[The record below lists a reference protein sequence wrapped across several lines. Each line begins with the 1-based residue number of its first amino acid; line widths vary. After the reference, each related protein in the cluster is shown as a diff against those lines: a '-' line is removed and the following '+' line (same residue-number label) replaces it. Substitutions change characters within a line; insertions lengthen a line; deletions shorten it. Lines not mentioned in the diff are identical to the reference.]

1 MNQVTT
7 QNKSSNGLEIL
18 GMRINSLTEAMQLAD
33 FFAKSDL
40 VPKDYKG
47 KAGNIVVAWQKGHEV
62 GLLPQQSLETIAVI
76 NGRACIWG
84 DGLIALVKSN
94 PKEEWTNEWIE
105 GAGENAVAYCETKRK
120 GQPKTIKGSF
130 SAEQAKVAG
139 LWGVNTW
146 KKYPERMLQMRA
158 RGFCFRDAYPDVL
171 NGIELAEEQLDAK
184 NSVQNID
191 EYENAVKQLGLKLTK
206 KDGLATVEG
215 NAFQHSKALKE
226 LGFELIDNKWSIYY
240 EDVID
245 AQVVK
250 PIQQQTETPK
260 SIPATPSPAKELAIF
275 LMGNGLS
282 KEEVGVFVKEHLR
295 LSNQDTEK
303 IQAELLNKDELLM
316 KVQQFINPIPEIQSD
331 DIDIDDVF

>member
-1 MNQVTT
+1 MHQVTT
-7 QNKSSNGLEIL
+7 QNKLEIL

-84 DGLIALVKSN
+84 DGLIALIKNN
-94 PKEEWTNEWIE
+94 PKEEWTNEWID
-105 GAGENAVAYCETKRK
+105 GVGEDAVAYCETKRK

-130 SAEQAKVAG
+130 SVSQAKVAK
-139 LWGVNTW
+139 LWGQNTW
-146 KKYPERMLQMRA
+146 AKYPERMLQMRA

-171 NGIELAEEQLDAK
+171 NGLQLAEEQLDAN
-184 NSVQNID
+184 NSKYVQNID
-191 EYENAVKQLGLKLTK
+191 EYENAVKQLGLKLIK
-206 KDGLATVEG
+206 KDGLAIVEG
-215 NAFQHSKALKE
+215 SAFQHSKALKE

-250 PIQQQTETPK
+250 PTHQQTEAPK
-260 SIPATPSPAKELAIF
+260 PTPATPSPAKELAIF

-282 KEEVGVFVKEHLR
+282 KEEIGVFVKEHLK

-303 IQAELLNKDELLM
+303 IQAELLNKNELLI
-316 KVQQFINPIPEIQSD
+316 KVQQFLNPMPEVQSD
-331 DIDIDDVF
+331 DIDMDDMF